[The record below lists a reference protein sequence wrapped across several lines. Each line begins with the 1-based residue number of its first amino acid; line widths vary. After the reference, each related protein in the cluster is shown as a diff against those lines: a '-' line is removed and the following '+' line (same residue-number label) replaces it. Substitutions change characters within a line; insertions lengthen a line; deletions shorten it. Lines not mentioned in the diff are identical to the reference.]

1 MSQTGTLLNAE
12 DTAVNKTDKS
22 FALLELTFWRM
33 RQIINKR
40 DKETY
45 CMLDGENMEGK
56 DTGVVSEP

>member
-45 CMLDGENMEGK
+45 CMLDGDNME
-56 DTGVVSEP
+56 

>member
-1 MSQTGTLLNAE
+1 MSQKGTLLNAE

-45 CMLDGENMEGK
+45 CMLDGDNMEGK
-56 DTGVVSEP
+56 DTGVVSEL